1 MDPLPFKI
9 QDMHPRLFIKV
20 SLKPINL
27 FRSEATP
34 MISKVIVSSP
44 YCKNG

>member
-9 QDMHPRLFIKV
+9 QDMHTRLFTKV
-20 SLKPINL
+20 SLKLIKL
-27 FRSEATP
+27 FHSEATH
-34 MISKVIVSSP
+34 MTSKVIVSSP